1 MLHVSEAID
10 HMIFIFGILMWND
23 DISMPFVVVVVVVV
37 FSFSLDFYISV
48 VSGVKGQKMAKND
61 KKFCLSYSISQEP

>member
-61 KKFCLSYSISQEP
+61 KKFCLLYSISQEP